1 MRLST
6 NATEPISMSSTPRT
20 AKRASEARSPLA
32 GPPRMSDVAALAGV
46 SKMTVSRVLAGRG
59 VAPATRERVQ
69 HAIDE
74 LGYVADAAAGALS
87 SGRSAFAAVLVPSLA
102 SSNFSDTVRG
112 LTAALEPH
120 GLQLLIGDTDY
131 DLAREERLVRSML
144 RHQPRCIALTGAQH
158 TPATRELLVRAG
170 VPVVE
175 MWDLPASPIDA
186 AVGFSNA
193 KAARQMVRY
202 LAERGYRRIGFIGG
216 ASELDRRGLE
226 RLKGYSQEM
235 KARGMSERV
244 VRLGDSPIT
253 MSHGAP
259 ALDALLQQWPDTDAV
274 LCVSDMS
281 AFGAIM
287 QCHRRGLSVP
297 GDIAV
302 AGFGNFE
309 VAACCSPAITTI
321 SVDAYG
327 IGTRTGEMLLAALAE
342 ADGANGAS
350 RHASARA
357 PSRRSVK
364 IDYTV
369 IARESA

>member
-1 MRLST
+1 
-6 NATEPISMSSTPRT
+6 MSSTSRG
-20 AKRASEARSPLA
+20 AKRAIESRGTLA
-32 GPPRMSDVAALAGV
+32 GPPRMADVAALAGV
-46 SKMTVSRVLAGRG
+46 SKMTVSRVLAGTG

-69 HAIDE
+69 QAIDE

-131 DLAREERLVRSML
+131 DLEREERLVRSML

-158 TPATRELLVRAG
+158 TAATRELLVRSG

-186 AVGFSNA
+186 AVGFSNT
-193 KAARQMVRY
+193 KAAREMVRY
-202 LAERGYRRIGFIGG
+202 LCERGYRRIGFIGG

-226 RLKGYSQEM
+226 RLKGYQQEM

-244 VRLGDSPIT
+244 VRLGESPIT

-259 ALDALLQQWPDTDAV
+259 ALDKLLQQWPDTDAV
-274 LCVSDMS
+274 MCVSDMS

-297 GDIAV
+297 GDIAI

-309 VAACCSPAITTI
+309 VAACCTPTITTI

-327 IGTRTGEMLLAALAE
+327 IGAHTGETLLAALA
-342 ADGANGAS
+342 ASDGNGAGKP
-350 RHASARA
+350 ARA
-357 PSRRSVK
+357 SLRKRV
-364 IDYTV
+364 IEYTV

>member
-1 MRLST
+1 
-6 NATEPISMSSTPRT
+6 MSSTPRIT
-20 AKRASEARSPLA
+20 RRVSATRNTLA

-69 HAIDE
+69 LAIDE

-87 SGRSAFAAVLVPSLA
+87 SGRSAFAVVLVPSLA

-112 LTAALEPH
+112 LTSALEPH

-131 DLAREERLVRSML
+131 DLEREERLVRSML

-158 TPATRELLVRAG
+158 TPATRELLVRSG

-175 MWDLPASPIDA
+175 MWDLPATPIDA

-193 KAARQMVRY
+193 KAAREMVRY
-202 LAERGYRRIGFIGG
+202 LTGRGYRRIGFLGG
-216 ASELDRRGLE
+216 ASELDRRGME
-226 RLKGYSQEM
+226 RLKGYLQEV
-235 KARGMSERV
+235 KAQGMGEPRV
-244 VRLGDSPIT
+244 VRLGESPIT

-259 ALDALLQQWPDTDAV
+259 ALEALLQQWPDTDAV
-274 LCVSDMS
+274 MCVSDMS

-297 GDIAV
+297 GDIAI

-309 VAACCSPAITTI
+309 MAACCSPTITTV

-327 IGTRTGEMLLAALAE
+327 IGTRTGETLLAALAE
-342 ADGANGAS
+342 SDGAA
-350 RHASARA
+350 RHASART
-357 PSRRSVK
+357 STRKSVK